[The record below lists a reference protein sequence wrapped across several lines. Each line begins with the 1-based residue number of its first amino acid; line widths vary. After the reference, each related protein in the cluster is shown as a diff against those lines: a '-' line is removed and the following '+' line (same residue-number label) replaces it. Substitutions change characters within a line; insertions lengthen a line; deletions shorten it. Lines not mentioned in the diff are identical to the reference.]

1 MLCTNIC
8 DALCPN
14 IGLIFQTKKENR
26 NQSIH
31 STVPSHE
38 QHLAY
43 GNQVLQFGDV
53 LEEWL
58 FGNYL
63 LKIESIAPIWL
74 NRFSTHLYVI
84 LNRFTRLHFMLPS
97 YLR

>member
-1 MLCTNIC
+1 MQNELSV
-8 DALCPN
+8 A
-14 IGLIFQTKKENR
+14 
-26 NQSIH
+26 
-31 STVPSHE
+31 HE